1 MKSGFF
7 GLFLQVTSVT
17 SSCSFFPGKPRQNE
31 MRNWNSGLFFVIV
44 CAPCSVETRLR
55 AESGC
60 WSALAMLRQALQQ
73 CRMLIFSSRKHAR
86 ARALARSSRRRRRK
100 RKGREGREGLG
111 WARTLRVFFSGPHPA
126 RKLLEVQLGCREQFF
141 CSWLRA
147 TGAD

>member
-86 ARALARSSRRRRRK
+86 ARARSLARLVEGEGKGKEGKGWVGPEPCAFFFLARRGSYEHSFLIMQHQKCSINLRTK
-100 RKGREGREGLG
+100 RN
-111 WARTLRVFFSGPHPA
+111 SQH
-126 RKLLEVQLGCREQFF
+126 
-141 CSWLRA
+141 
-147 TGAD
+147 